1 MKKILFL
8 MIFFL
13 LFCAGCAGTEYDGRA
28 EIERARELH
37 TGRAGASVT
46 MTDDRTGEVV
56 QKLDYLFVGEVMTYM
71 YMGEADGTRYYEF
84 NNGTELNTVT
94 LPDETEWSFIAKGS
108 EGYYSYSKASRHYYA
123 DGARLFAVYEAAID
137 GTERSG
143 NTIRFSYD
151 EAKLSEYAAFAE
163 MGGISDFSMSYS
175 FDEAGYCTKF
185 INAYTMDGTAYSYTV
200 TIEGRDEPVTRTE
213 VFGERAEK
221 DDPPAD
227 REVVRMETDRIVYW
241 NLPELTAA
249 ADLIVIGEY
258 GKETEQTL
266 EYEYSAEFGKEIL
279 TDAVSENVISIKKV
293 LKGELPDE
301 PIKISQRYG
310 ILEDRN
316 RLVTFS
322 NMTPMEK
329 GAEWIFFLYY
339 DEIGDTYWCAG
350 DYTGRYPV
358 PNEKILS
365 VCDRIERVTEERDQW
380 LSEKET
386 IPDSLVEEKINDG
399 NYVYANVNGVNY
411 LLTEKA
417 DTEKAAAYNERV
429 RALAQELEASEFGV
443 YENLI
448 NLELHCDIL
457 KRFDCSAAVTIGER
471 AEEAEGAADMTAKA
485 EKTEDSDTVQ
495 EEKSPRSIKIFDFG
509 FECVEEYG
517 ALDLDLSA
525 VLKGDEKCV
534 GYAKIDSFTVLD
546 IGDGFMWGPDYP
558 LVILSENGTWR
569 IASLPYRGDL
579 HFFIDENRL
588 CIYDSYLQNGF
599 DHFSYY
605 EYDLTEEARTGLYI
619 EVHGLGNEEPYYECD
634 GFEFH
639 SAYEVAEHIAEK
651 TDVLYRLQRYIYE
664 NHEIRCGK
672 YYLECDDSQ
681 YIEITEGYGF
691 QMRYDFYQDLYERD
705 REYLNFLEENGET
718 EEIGEALSRIRE
730 RADRLSAFS
739 YYQLSPNRGDLQPK
753 ETSEYIANGG
763 GWTMEMPDEN
773 TIRYAEDVLFVYR
786 EE

>member
-1 MKKILFL
+1 MKKIIFL

-13 LFCAGCAGTEYDGRA
+13 LFCAGCSGAEYDGRA
-28 EIERARELH
+28 ELERARELH
-37 TGRAGASVT
+37 TGRVGASVT

-71 YMGEADGTRYYEF
+71 YMGAADGMRYYEF
-84 NNGTELNTVT
+84 NNGTELNTIT

-108 EGYYSYSKASRHYYA
+108 EGYYSYGKASRHYYA
-123 DGARLFAVYEAAID
+123 DGSRLFAVYEAAID
-137 GTERSG
+137 GTERMG

-163 MGGISDFSMSYS
+163 MGEISDFSMSYT
-175 FDEAGYCTKF
+175 FDEAGYCTEF
-185 INAYTMDGTAYSYTV
+185 TNAYTMDGTAYSYTV
-200 TIEGRDEPVTRTE
+200 MIEGRDKPVTRTE
-213 VFGERAEK
+213 VFGERAEE
-221 DDPPAD
+221 DDPSAD
-227 REVVRMETDRIVYW
+227 REVVRMETDRIVYR
-241 NLPELTAA
+241 NISELTDAA
-249 ADLIVIGEY
+249 ELIVIGEY
-258 GKETEQTL
+258 AKETEQTL
-266 EYEYSAEFGKEIL
+266 KYEAGIF
-279 TDAVSENVISIKKV
+279 TDAVSENVISVKKV
-293 LKGELPDE
+293 LKGELPDK

-310 ILEDRN
+310 ILEDQN
-316 RLVTFS
+316 QLVTFS

-339 DEIGDTYWCAG
+339 DEIGGTYWCAG

-358 PNEKILS
+358 PDEKLRRLCARLGDEPEFS
-365 VCDRIERVTEERDQW
+365 
-380 LSEKET
+380 
-386 IPDSLVEEKINDG
+386 
-399 NYVYANVNGVNY
+399 
-411 LLTEKA
+411 
-417 DTEKAAAYNERV
+417 
-429 RALAQELEASEFGV
+429 LAQELEASDFGI
-443 YENLI
+443 YENHI
-448 NLELHCDIL
+448 NLALYRDIL
-457 KRFDCSAAVTIGER
+457 ERFDCSADVTIGER
-471 AEEAEGAADMTAKA
+471 AEEMESAADMTAKA

-495 EEKSPRSIKIFDFG
+495 EEKSPRPIKIFDFG
-509 FECVEEYG
+509 FKSVEEYG
-517 ALDLDLSA
+517 ALNPDAFAILRGGERCA
-525 VLKGDEKCV
+525 
-534 GYAKIDSFTVLD
+534 GYAKIDNFTVLD

-569 IASLPYRGDL
+569 IDSLPYRGDL

-605 EYDLTEEARTGLYI
+605 EYDLTEEVRTGLYI

-672 YYLECDDSQ
+672 YYLEGDDSQ

-691 QMRYDFYQDLYERD
+691 QMHYDFYQDLYERE
-705 REYLNFLEENGET
+705 RERLNLLEKNGNT
-718 EEIGEALSRIRE
+718 EELRKELNWIRQ
-730 RADRLSAFS
+730 RADRWSEFT
-739 YYQLSPNRGDLQPK
+739 YYQLSPNRGDLQLK
-753 ETSEYIANGG
+753 ETPEYIASGFG
-763 GWTMEMPDEN
+763 SDWTMEMPDEN
-773 TIRYAEDVLFVYR
+773 TIRYAEDVIFVYR

>member
-1 MKKILFL
+1 MKKTLL
-8 MIFFL
+8 AALFFL
-13 LFCAGCAGTEYDGRA
+13 LFCAGCVSAEYDGRA

-71 YMGEADGTRYYEF
+71 YMGKADGTRYYEF
-84 NNGTELNTVT
+84 NNGTELNTIT
-94 LPDETEWSFIAKGS
+94 LPDETQWSFIAKGS
-108 EGYYSYSKASRHYYA
+108 EGYYSYGKASRHYYA

-137 GTERSG
+137 GTERMG

-163 MGGISDFSMSYS
+163 MGEISDFSMSYT
-175 FDEAGYCTKF
+175 FDEAGYCTEF
-185 INAYTMDGTAYSYTV
+185 TNAYTMDGTAYSYTV
-200 TIEGRDEPVTRTE
+200 TIKGRDESITRTE
-213 VFGERAEK
+213 VFGEQTEE

-227 REVVRMETDRIVYW
+227 REVVRMEGDRIVYR
-241 NLPELTAA
+241 NISELTDAA
-249 ADLIVIGEY
+249 ELIVIGEY
-258 GKETEQTL
+258 AKETEQTL
-266 EYEYSAEFGKEIL
+266 KYEAGIF
-279 TDAVSENVISIKKV
+279 TDAVSENVISVKKV

-310 ILEDRN
+310 ILEDQN
-316 RLVTFS
+316 QLVTFS
-322 NMTPMEK
+322 QMTPMKK

-358 PNEKILS
+358 PDEKL
-365 VCDRIERVTEERDQW
+365 CMLCGRLGDEPEF
-380 LSEKET
+380 
-386 IPDSLVEEKINDG
+386 SLV
-399 NYVYANVNGVNY
+399 
-411 LLTEKA
+411 
-417 DTEKAAAYNERV
+417 
-429 RALAQELEASEFGV
+429 QELEASDFGV
-443 YENLI
+443 YEKNWI
-448 NLELHCDIL
+448 NLELYRDIL
-457 KRFDCSAAVTIGER
+457 ERFDCSAAVTIGER
-471 AEEAEGAADMTAKA
+471 KEEAEGAADMTAKT

-495 EEKSPRSIKIFDFG
+495 EEKSPRPIKIFDFG
-509 FECVEEYG
+509 FESVEEYG

-558 LVILSENGTWR
+558 FVILSENGAWR
-569 IASLPYRGDL
+569 IDSLPYRGDL

-605 EYDLTEEARTGLYI
+605 EYDLAEEVRTGLYI

-634 GFEFH
+634 GFEFN

-672 YYLECDDSQ
+672 YYLEGDDSQ

-691 QMRYDFYQDLYERD
+691 QMHYDFYQDFYERD
-705 REYLNFLEENGET
+705 REYLNYLEENGKT
-718 EEIGEALSRIRE
+718 EEIGEALDRIRE
-730 RADRLSAFS
+730 RADWRSAFS

-753 ETSEYIANGG
+753 EAPEYIANGS
-763 GWTMEMPDEN
+763 GWTMEMLDEN